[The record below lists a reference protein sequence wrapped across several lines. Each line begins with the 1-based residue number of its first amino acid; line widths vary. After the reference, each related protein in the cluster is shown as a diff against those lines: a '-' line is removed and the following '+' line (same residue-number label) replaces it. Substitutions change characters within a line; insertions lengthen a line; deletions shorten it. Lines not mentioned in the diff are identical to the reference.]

1 MRGMFWSEMYGIIL
15 YLARRDYESNI
26 INDRDFLKKLKYA
39 GDLLD
44 ESIIIL
50 GFEPANT
57 MEGARCVTARDFR
70 KQLDRLVLGL
80 ENKIRSGGNSRRGGH
95 GGGRGGLANK
105 RHNR

>member
-1 MRGMFWSEMYGIIL
+1 MYGIIL

-80 ENKIRSGGNSRRGGH
+80 ENKIRSGGNSRRGAH
-95 GGGRGGLANK
+95 GGGRGALASK